1 MKKHKHISIRSYI
14 LITVLIMVAL
24 SLSGASA
31 VSFILVKTRLELSR
45 IRSLESDCE
54 NLAENLQKDSLE
66 NVSTDE
72 MRLRVDDLAD
82 FKSGRIMVV
91 SRNYKVLRDSQG
103 DVGGELI
110 INSNLMNVMTG
121 KQDRYIKN
129 KNANVIIIVPVK
141 SEDRITGAIIAS
153 ASMEE
158 LYSHLNS
165 EFIVISIIV
174 LLIFIVDII
183 VCTRIARSATG
194 DLEDINDQMAH
205 TSQGNLQEKMPSQKF
220 AETQMLVEN
229 YNNILT
235 RLATIDQTRSE
246 FVSNVSHELKTPIT
260 SMKVLAESITQNE
273 GASAEDYKEFMTDI
287 VDEIDRETKIINDLL
302 TLVKTDSQNNEMN
315 FEEHSI
321 NEMMETIIKTVRPL
335 ANQRNINL
343 SYESYRDVMADI
355 DQVKLA
361 LAISNLVENAVKYNV
376 ENGWIRCSLNED
388 HKYFYI
394 KVADS
399 GVGIPDDAKD
409 KVFDRFYRVDKARS
423 RDTGGTGLGLS
434 ITRSIIN
441 AHRGTI
447 KLYSEAGKGTTF
459 TVRIPL
465 KQDSPKVKVQENVT
479 SKKNGVGV
487 RIIDRSIMDRAKDKE
502 KAKDK
507 NKDKSKNKSKE
518 KAKEKTKEKAK
529 EKTKEK
535 AKDKDKVT

>member
-45 IRSLESDCE
+45 IRSLEADCE
-54 NLAENLQKDSLE
+54 NLAESLQKDSLE
-66 NVSTDE
+66 NVSSDE
-72 MRLRVDDLAD
+72 MGLRVDDLAD

-110 INSNLMNVMTG
+110 INSNLMNVMIG

-529 EKTKEK
+529 DKAKEK

>member
-45 IRSLESDCE
+45 IRSLEADCE
-54 NLAENLQKDSLE
+54 NLAESLQKDSLE
-66 NVSTDE
+66 NVSSDE
-72 MRLRVDDLAD
+72 MGLRVDDLAD

-465 KQDSPKVKVQENVT
+465 KQDNPKVKVQENVT

-529 EKTKEK
+529 
-535 AKDKDKVT
+535 DKDKVT